1 MSSSSRSPKLQFFAI
16 SCSPVTYR
24 SIGSAL
30 SCTRVLN
37 QYLSTVTF
45 CFGLQY
51 SSNLV
56 NKTSI
61 LSRCVSSRFI
71 ALYTSRPFW
80 PITYKKALHLSFS
93 DFFCHTQFN
102 VQFHGLS
109 PLAPFFRQV
118 RAVVGT
124 EVQFWRRS
132 QMFHYYRK
140 INSTVLDPTLTSC
153 DVIDSLDV

>member
-16 SCSPVTYR
+16 SRSPVTYR

-71 ALYTSRPFW
+71 ALYTSCPFW

-93 DFFCHTQFN
+93 DFLPYSVQCTIPWSVAIGTIFPTSSCRRQYLSSVLAEVAN
-102 VQFHGLS
+102 VPLLS
-109 PLAPFFRQV
+109 
-118 RAVVGT
+118 
-124 EVQFWRRS
+124 
-132 QMFHYYRK
+132 K
-140 INSTVLDPTLTSC
+140 D
-153 DVIDSLDV
+153 